1 MTELPGPSDSMG
13 AAPRLPASGLSDIR
27 RLLRRI
33 RDAMAGA
40 QTVSVQARLDRI
52 VSLIAANMV
61 SEVCSLYLR
70 RAGDVLELYA
80 TEGLNKAAV
89 HKTRLRIG
97 EGVIGDVAA
106 RARPIAL
113 SNAQAHPGFAYRPE
127 TGEEIYHSMMGV
139 PVLRNSRVVGVLAV
153 QNRTQRH
160 YTDEEVETLQ
170 TVAMV
175 VAEMVGS
182 GELISRDELRE
193 ADGIALLPL
202 RLTGLKLHGGPATG
216 EAVLHRDRPRIVNV
230 VAEDPALE
238 LERLN
243 AALASMYDA
252 LDVML
257 SDDRL
262 ESGSESREILET
274 YRLIA
279 EDRGWLRRIQE
290 AIGEGL
296 TADAAVAKVQEA
308 TSARMATVQD
318 AYLRERMVDFDDLGN
333 RLLQHLSVSS
343 DASGVSDRPAAER
356 IVVFARN
363 LGPAEL
369 LDYDLDRLCGIVL
382 EEGSPTAHVAI
393 MARALDIPIVGRVAG
408 CLGRVE
414 AGDPIIVDGDNAQVF
429 VRPTE
434 NVRTLFGKYR
444 ARPGRTAGA
453 LCGAARSRTGQPR
466 RCARIVEPERRPAGR
481 NERFRGSRGGRRRAV
496 PHRDPVHGPPGF
508 SGRRRAVGNL
518 HAGSG
523 RRRRRAGGFPHARYR
538 RRQGAALSARSQ
550 GRQPR
555 YGLARDPD
563 RPGPAG
569 HPAPPVARHDPG
581 VGRTGAEPHVSD
593 GRRPGRIRIRPPA
606 GRYGTGAGG
615 KGGQPAAGKRVR
627 RRHARGAG
635 AWSGSY
641 RRWSNGPISF
651 RSAATICSSSR
662 SPATGAIRACRAVT
676 IRSPRPFWRWSG
688 RSSKTAA
695 PAAAARVCR

>member
-1 MTELPGPSDSMG
+1 MTELPGPTDSMG

-318 AYLRERMVDFDDLGN
+318 AYLRERMVDFDDLGQSPAAASVRIERRVRCVRPAGGGADCGVRPEPGAGRAAGLRPGPAVRN
-333 RLLQHLSVSS
+333 R
-343 DASGVSDRPAAER
+343 SGRRLADRPCR
-356 IVVFARN
+356 HH
-363 LGPAEL
+363 GPGVG
-369 LDYDLDRLCGIVL
+369 YPDRRPGRRVPGPRRGGRSHHCRRRQCPGL
-382 EEGSPTAHVAI
+382 
-393 MARALDIPIVGRVAG
+393 RAS
-408 CLGRVE
+408 
-414 AGDPIIVDGDNAQVF
+414 DGECPHP
-429 VRPTE
+429 VR
-434 NVRTLFGKYR
+434 KYR

-466 RCARIVEPERRPAGR
+466 RRARIAQPECRPVGR
-481 NERFRGSRGGRRRAV
+481 NERFRRSRGGRGRAV
-496 PHRDPVHGPPGF
+496 PHRDPVHGPAGF
-508 SGRRRAVGNL
+508 SRC
-518 HAGSG
+518 
-523 RRRRRAGGFPHARYR
+523 
-538 RRQGAALSARSQ
+538 
-550 GRQPR
+550 
-555 YGLARDPD
+555 
-563 RPGPAG
+563 
-569 HPAPPVARHDPG
+569 
-581 VGRTGAEPHVSD
+581 
-593 GRRPGRIRIRPPA
+593 
-606 GRYGTGAGG
+606 
-615 KGGQPAAGKRVR
+615 
-627 RRHARGAG
+627 RGA
-635 AWSGSY
+635 
-641 RRWSNGPISF
+641 
-651 RSAATICSSSR
+651 SR
-662 SPATGAIRACRAVT
+662 KSTCG
-676 IRSPRPFWRWSG
+676 F
-688 RSSKTAA
+688 
-695 PAAAARVCR
+695 